1 MCNRD
6 GFTLIEVVVAML
18 IGLLLVLPIGLL
30 ASNLSHQRASTNE
43 LSAVTNLAEQQMERL
58 LALQNPFTN
67 PGLSAGAY
75 GPLAIDATG
84 EPSVG
89 GPYLR
94 SWTIL
99 DNVPYT
105 DSKKITVTV
114 SHTNNAYAHCS
125 LATYYKVR

>member
-1 MCNRD
+1 
-6 GFTLIEVVVAML
+6 ML
-18 IGLLLVLPIGLL
+18 IGLLLVLSIGLL
-30 ASNLSHQRASTNE
+30 ASSLSHQRANTNE
-43 LSAVTNLAEQQMERL
+43 LSAVTNLAEQKMERL

-67 PGLSAGAY
+67 SGLSAGTY

-94 SWTIL
+94 RWTIL

-105 DSKKITVTV
+105 NSKKITVTV
-114 SHTNNAYAHCS
+114 SHTNNAHALCN
-125 LATYYKVR
+125 LVTYYKVEVP